1 MFRGS
6 VLLVAFVFS
15 APVLWRAL
23 VTQSVGLDT
32 AVIRFL
38 IAIPVAALLVGGV
51 RLAGRHRGRTSAER
65 APVDS

>member
-6 VLLVAFVFS
+6 VLLVALVFS
-15 APVLWRAL
+15 TPVLWQAL

-51 RLAGRHRGRTSAER
+51 RLAGRRRGRTPVER

>member
-6 VLLVAFVFS
+6 VLLLAFLFS

-23 VTQSVGLDT
+23 VTQSVALDV

-38 IAIPVAALLVGGV
+38 IAIPIAAILVSGV
-51 RLAGRHRGRTSAER
+51 RTAGRRR
-65 APVDS
+65 